1 MVEASEAR
9 DQPELTDLRQR
20 HGTARRPGCGGEDLG
35 HQDGK
40 RFLGSEARWCVF
52 GAIFTRGRFFLSACK
67 SERSLSR
74 PVTERKINP
83 PG

>member
-1 MVEASEAR
+1 MAR
-9 DQPELTDLRQR
+9 L
-20 HGTARRPGCGGEDLG
+20 GGPDVAAKIWDTRMG
-35 HQDGK
+35 NS
-40 RFLGSEARWCVF
+40 FLGSEARWCVF

-74 PVTERKINP
+74 PVIERKINP